1 MAREGGAYG
10 YKGGAHSREG
20 VRTSKARARMGGEED
35 AYGREGGCAR
45 VMGRARTRGNGG
57 AHYNSLHQF

>member
-1 MAREGGAYG
+1 
-10 YKGGAHSREG
+10 